1 MLTSFCA
8 SGCAVDCA
16 CGLNKIRKRLGEVFV
31 CVFLD
36 ECVDKVR
43 GGSAQS
49 GVVNRGDLDEAFLEK
64 GRRAPALCDL
74 GSTSLSFITD
84 VLLSLGN

>member
-1 MLTSFCA
+1 
-8 SGCAVDCA
+8 
-16 CGLNKIRKRLGEVFV
+16 LNEIRKRLGEVFV

-74 GSTSLSFITD
+74 GSTSLSFITFS
-84 VLLSLGN
+84 VALSPCALFSLVCMCV